1 MKTTDP
7 QTDKSLHPEFHTQV
21 PLNPRKLTPRTQR
34 FRHPSL
40 RKTAHN
46 RQIPKKEPQD
56 PPAPL
61 MPEVALVLLP
71 PQKDDLSSRLQ
82 EDPISG
88 SGASSFRTEAEKDC
102 ADCFRFEAL
111 AAWLSGLPAER

>member
-1 MKTTDP
+1 MNRRHR
-7 QTDKSLHPEFHTQV
+7 LCAGAFHGLGASVVGLWAIDQ
-21 PLNPRKLTPRTQR
+21 RKPADR
-34 FRHPSL
+34 
-40 RKTAHN
+40 
-46 RQIPKKEPQD
+46 
-56 PPAPL
+56 PAPL

-111 AAWLSGLPAER
+111 AAWLSGLPAERFDSGLSIWSFGTANFVDKLRD